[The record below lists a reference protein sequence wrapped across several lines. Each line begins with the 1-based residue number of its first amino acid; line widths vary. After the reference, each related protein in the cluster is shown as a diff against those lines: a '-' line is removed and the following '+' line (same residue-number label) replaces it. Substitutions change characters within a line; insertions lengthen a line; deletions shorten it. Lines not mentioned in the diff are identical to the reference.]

1 MRKLFAGSLFVMGV
15 ASLPIG
21 ISPGQ
26 TAPNTVRDYSNDPRQ
41 ITLRNFFHRWECP
54 AESVTSTFI
63 EAADRYKLDWRL
75 LPSLS
80 FVESAGGKGARYNNM
95 FGWDSG
101 RAQFP
106 SLTAG
111 IHEVG
116 YRLSHSDLYRAKSL
130 DQLLLT
136 YNPNPDYGPV
146 VKSVMQ
152 RIHPTE
158 RVTGLSASLQKMY
171 HREKAAE

>member
-1 MRKLFAGSLFVMGV
+1 MRRFVTGGVFCAGVVF
-15 ASLPIG
+15 LPIAM
-21 ISPGQ
+21 SPTQSAG
-26 TAPNTVRDYSNDPRQ
+26 TTRPDYRNDARLES
-41 ITLRNFFHRWECP
+41 LRRFFHQGACP
-54 AESVTSTFI
+54 VEAVAEVFLET
-63 EAADRYKLDWRL
+63 ADAYDLDWRL

-106 SLTAG
+106 SVTAG

-171 HREKAAE
+171 NREKAAE